1 MAPLPVLDHHPRDG
15 ARDVEQTL
23 DVRVNHLVPVHR
35 VALVDVLE
43 PGSQSGIVDQYVDR
57 AEMAGQRV
65 DRALGLET
73 VAHVESEDQRLDAE
87 FLFQA
92 VVEGLQ
98 PVRPT
103 TGDDQ
108 IVTQFGQRPCG
119 GGSYARGSSRD
130 KCRFAHVP
138 VRFVLRPGGHRRPE
152 PPMRGNP
159 RRFECKNRKFCVTLH
174 FACRIL

>member
-1 MAPLPVLDHHPRDG
+1 MSIIL
-15 ARDVEQTL
+15 
-23 DVRVNHLVPVHR
+23 
-35 VALVDVLE
+35 
-43 PGSQSGIVDQYVDR
+43 SQSIGSPSSMCSNPEASPALLTSTSIVS
-57 AEMAGQRV
+57 EMAGQRV

-108 IVTQFGQRPCG
+108 IVTQFGQRRAVAAPM
-119 GGSYARGSSRD
+119 
-130 KCRFAHVP
+130 
-138 VRFVLRPGGHRRPE
+138 PE
-152 PPMRGNP
+152 KAP
-159 RRFECKNRKFCVTLH
+159 
-174 FACRIL
+174 